1 MTEEALPRHDETLMM
16 DEDAPRSTPR
26 DAKYLRDRRIVEAL
40 LFASATPVTEADL
53 TRQLGKDAEVGDI
66 LIDLAADFAM
76 RGVNL
81 VQIAGGWT
89 FRTAEDLGHLLQ
101 KEREEPRKL
110 SRAALETLAII
121 AYHQPV
127 TRADIEDIRGVA
139 TSRGTVD
146 VLLEAKFIRLRGR
159 RKAPGRPVTYGTTDF
174 FLEHFGLS
182 EVASLPG
189 LQELKASGFFDGRL
203 PQGFDVPE
211 PSDNPALREDEDPLD
226 EDMFVEI
233 VEARAAEPEDALQ
246 SEDMQL
252 ENAAAGDDET
262 FGDQS
267 IDQPNPEHDQDQ
279 DRD

>member
-1 MTEEALPRHDETLMM
+1 MTEQALPRHDESMMM
-16 DEDAPRSTPR
+16 DDDAPRSSMR
-26 DAKYLRDRRIVEAL
+26 DAKFLRDRRIVEAL
-40 LFASATPVTEADL
+40 LFASASPVSEADL
-53 TRQLGKDAEVGDI
+53 KKQVGKDADLADI
-66 LIDLAADFAM
+66 LVDLAAEYAT

-81 VQIAGGWT
+81 LNVAGGWA

-139 TSRGTVD
+139 TSRGAIA

-159 RKAPGRPVTYGTTDF
+159 RKAPGRPVTYGTTDY

-182 EVASLPG
+182 EIGALPG

-203 PQGFDVPE
+203 PAGFDVPE
-211 PSDNPALREDEDPLD
+211 PTDNPALRADEDPLD

-233 VEARAAEPEDALQ
+233 VEARASEPEEAL
-246 SEDMQL
+246 
-252 ENAAAGDDET
+252 NAQEQELTEHVDGD
-262 FGDQS
+262 
-267 IDQPNPEHDQDQ
+267 
-279 DRD
+279 

>member
-1 MTEEALPRHDETLMM
+1 MTEEALPRHDEPIMM
-16 DEDAPRSTPR
+16 EDDQPRPAQR
-26 DAKYLRDRRIVEAL
+26 DAKFLRDRRIVEAL
-40 LFASATPVTEADL
+40 LFASASPIAEKDL
-53 TRQLGKDAEVGDI
+53 TRQLGKDAELADI
-66 LIDLAADFAM
+66 LVDLATEYAS

-81 VQIAGGWT
+81 VNIAGGWA

-159 RKAPGRPVTYGTTDF
+159 RKTPGRPVTYGTTDY

-182 EVASLPG
+182 EISALPG

-211 PSDNPALREDEDPLD
+211 PSDNPALQADEDPLD
-226 EDMFVEI
+226 EDVFVEI
-233 VEARAAEPEDALQ
+233 AEARASETEEDLLPQDQRGQ
-246 SEDMQL
+246 S
-252 ENAAAGDDET
+252 
-262 FGDQS
+262 
-267 IDQPNPEHDQDQ
+267 DQD
-279 DRD
+279 

>member
-1 MTEEALPRHDETLMM
+1 MTEEALPRHDESIMM
-16 DEDAPRSTPR
+16 EDDQPRSAQR
-26 DAKYLRDRRIVEAL
+26 DAKFLRDRRIVEAL
-40 LFASATPVTEADL
+40 LFASAQPISEIDL
-53 TRQLGKDAEVGDI
+53 KRQIGKDAELADI
-66 LIDLAADFAM
+66 LVDLAAEYAS

-81 VQIAGGWT
+81 ISVAGGWA

-127 TRADIEDIRGVA
+127 TRADIEEIRGVA

-159 RKAPGRPVTYGTTDF
+159 RKTPGRPVTYGTTDF
-174 FLEHFGLS
+174 FLEHFGLN
-182 EVASLPG
+182 EVSALPG

-211 PSDNPALREDEDPLD
+211 PSDHPALREDEDPLD
-226 EDMFVEI
+226 EDIFVEI
-233 VEARAAEPEDALQ
+233 AEAKAGETEEDLSQQEPH
-246 SEDMQL
+246 S
-252 ENAAAGDDET
+252 AGD
-262 FGDQS
+262 G
-267 IDQPNPEHDQDQ
+267 
-279 DRD
+279 R